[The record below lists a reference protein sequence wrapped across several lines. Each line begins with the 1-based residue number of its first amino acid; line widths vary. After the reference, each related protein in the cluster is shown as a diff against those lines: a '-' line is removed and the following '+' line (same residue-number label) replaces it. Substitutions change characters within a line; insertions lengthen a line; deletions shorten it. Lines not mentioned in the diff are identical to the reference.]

1 MVDAIRFMLLLLVLI
16 ADTNPRKRG
25 RPKKEVATLKDR
37 YPALVNQE
45 QSLGEKEAFEALR
58 KEMSNNKPRKDIFLP
73 LMKSTFSLRR
83 HYVLH
88 DAQSVVEILQEYPA
102 LKHSHV
108 VSYRLACMLR
118 AC

>member
-1 MVDAIRFMLLLLVLI
+1 MVDAIRFTLLLLVLI
-16 ADTNPRKRG
+16 ADTNPCKRG

-37 YPALVNQE
+37 YPALVNRE
-45 QSLGEKEAFEALR
+45 QSLDEKEAFEALR

-102 LKHSHV
+102 LKH
-108 VSYRLACMLR
+108 
-118 AC
+118 